1 MGKTYI
7 SVKKLQLIPLGD
19 KEELNRVYT
28 YLKDGMYYQ
37 NTAYNI
43 LISTIYAAI
52 KQGSS
57 KEEIAMLYKRGS
69 RKPKQDD
76 PEYSLYD
83 AEMFHFPVGL
93 PIAGG
98 LGHMVRADLQKAT
111 KDGLFKG
118 NVTIPTKRRTAP
130 LKVPKKFF
138 SFYHSY
144 ESDEE
149 FFEELYTTNAD
160 IYMKFVNGIVFKVV
174 LGNPYKSRELR
185 ATFERLFTGEYECAD
200 SSIQIVD
207 KKIIFMLTIQI
218 PKRERKLD
226 ENKIVGVRL
235 GVNISAT
242 CALYDPEDLDNKYV
256 LYSGDRKSG
265 YHVKQSIT
273 AQYQRIQKSL
283 KYSGQNGHGRKKK
296 MQPLERLKKK
306 ERHFI
311 ETYYHKVSKD
321 VIDFAVK
328 HQAKNLYLEDMKDFD
343 CDYKLKR
350 GWSRYLLAQYITY
363 KADRVGIKV
372 QKVKPITD
380 PYKETIEFDDNKETR
395 ALYYSDAKKIALSKD
410 LVK

>member
-7 SVKKLQLIPLGD
+7 SVKKIQLIPQGD
-19 KEELNRVYT
+19 KDEVNRVYQ
-28 YLKDGMYYQ
+28 YIRDGMYYQ

-52 KQGSS
+52 KRGASE
-57 KEEIAMLYKRGS
+57 EEIAELYRRGS
-69 RKPKQDD
+69 RKPKKND

-83 AEMFHFPVGL
+83 ADVFDFPIGL
-93 PIAGG
+93 PIAGS
-98 LGHMVRADLQKAT
+98 LGHMVRADLSKAT

-118 NVTIPTKRRTAP
+118 NTTIPTRRRTAP

-138 SFYHSY
+138 TFYHPEQSEDLFY
-144 ESDEE
+144 DK
-149 FFEELYTTNAD
+149 LYTSEGE
-160 IYMKFVNGIVFKVV
+160 IYMKFVNGIIFKLR
-174 LGNPYKSRELR
+174 LGNPYKSKELR
-185 ATFERLFTGEYECAD
+185 TTMERIFTGEYECAD
-200 SSIQIVD
+200 SSIQID
-207 KKIIFMLTIQI
+207 NKKIMFLLTVKV
-218 PKRERKLD
+218 PKKEIEL
-226 ENKIVGVRL
+226 NKNLIVGIRL

-242 CALYDPEDLDNKYV
+242 CAFYDPENPQKKIALFC
-256 LYSGDRKSG
+256 GDRDSG
-265 YHVKQSIT
+265 YHVKQSIM
-273 AQYQRIQKSL
+273 AQYQRLQKSL
-283 KYSGQNGHGRKKK
+283 KYTGQNGHGRKKK
-296 MQPLERLKKK
+296 LQPLERLKKK

-328 HQAKNLYLEDMKDFD
+328 NHAKNIYMEDLKDFD

-380 PYKETIEFDDNKETR
+380 PYQETIEFEDNQETR
-395 ALYYSDAKKIALSKD
+395 ELYYQDAKKIALSKD
-410 LVK
+410 LIK